1 MQKIYAQLAKIIE
14 DITQTTGINERNY
27 EEDLATLG
35 LTSIGFIQVIVQIEE
50 EFQVTIPDEFLLLSK
65 LNTVNKIAS
74 IVLSLL
80 S

>member
-1 MQKIYAQLAKIIE
+1 MQKICAQLAKIIE
-14 DITQTTGINERNY
+14 DIMQTTAIGETNY
-27 EEDLATLG
+27 EDDLATLG

-50 EFQVTIPDEFLLLSK
+50 EFQITIPDEFLLLSK

-80 S
+80 A